1 MTSANAPQSM
11 FWKKKTFER
20 LATEC
25 DSIIEMSML
34 NAKFK
39 SQELEPV
46 SSDSDKAKKRKLS
59 HEICPKCVTCFFL
72 PQHTVLNFN
81 IQQTT

>member
-1 MTSANAPQSM
+1 MTSANAPQSI
-11 FWKKKTFER
+11 FKTFVR

-46 SSDSDKAKKRKLS
+46 SGNA
-59 HEICPKCVTCFFL
+59 
-72 PQHTVLNFN
+72 
-81 IQQTT
+81 